1 MIYII
6 LLNVVKHIKLK
17 EMIIIKKTKKIM
29 VKMIKIKI
37 EKNIWKEK

>member
-6 LLNVVKHIKLK
+6 LLNIVKLIKLK
-17 EMIIIKKTKKIM
+17 EMIIIKRSKKIM

-37 EKNIWKEK
+37 EKNI